1 MRKKNSVGVGKYQ
14 CRRRRRR
21 RCRCWQK
28 YVNILGLVLG
38 LGLGLGLWL
47 GLGLGLDIGVGVG
60 VGVGVWQIRRRRFL
74 RLISSSPQVV
84 NVSIHSIILKTHVCG
99 WSLLPHQVFQVHQIL
114 AGWWKRAS
122 GIPFGLQFQKSA
134 NAPKIW
140 SNANAPVVAHRVPAP
155 KPN

>member
-47 GLGLGLDIGVGVG
+47 GLGLDIG

-84 NVSIHSIILKTHVCG
+84 NVSG
-99 WSLLPHQVFQVHQIL
+99 WLVQFCLEHLSQ
-114 AGWWKRAS
+114 ANERAS
-122 GIPFGLQFQKSA
+122 PYCFFLRERCRSCVFF
-134 NAPKIW
+134 W
-140 SNANAPVVAHRVPAP
+140 SDFKLRFYRTKNRKCDTASYVHILYV
-155 KPN
+155 